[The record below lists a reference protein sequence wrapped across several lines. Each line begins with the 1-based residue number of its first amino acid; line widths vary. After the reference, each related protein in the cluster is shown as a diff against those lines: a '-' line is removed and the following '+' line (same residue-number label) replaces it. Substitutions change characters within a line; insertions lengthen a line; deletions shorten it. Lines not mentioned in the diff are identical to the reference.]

1 MTNIRTKIDEWEVR
15 DLEDNSALRIY
26 VENCT
31 ELGNQGQPGIQVL
44 YMGQYVTFEP
54 LAVERWAYQAQ
65 KAGKTE
71 LLLEDKSWLAHED
84 QYVKSWLVLGSPLKA
99 RVEVKTRSSKPK
111 VREYALPFALE
122 E

>member
-1 MTNIRTKIDEWEVR
+1 MTNIRTKIDEWKVR
-15 DLEDNSALRIY
+15 DLEDNCTLRIY

-31 ELGNQGQPGIQVL
+31 ELGNQGLPGIQVQ

-54 LAVERWAYQAQ
+54 MAVERWAYQAQ

-71 LLLEDKSWLAHED
+71 LLLEDKSWSAHED
-84 QYVKSWLVLGSPLKA
+84 QYVKNWLVLGSPLKA

-111 VREYALPFALE
+111 VRQYALPFE
-122 E
+122 PE

>member
-15 DLEDNSALRIY
+15 DLEDNCTLRIY

-31 ELGNQGQPGIQVL
+31 ELGNQGLPGIQVQ

-54 LAVERWAYQAQ
+54 MAVERWAYQAQ

-71 LLLEDKSWLAHED
+71 LLLEDKSWSAHED
-84 QYVKSWLVLGSPLKA
+84 QYVKNWLVLGSPLKA

-111 VREYALPFALE
+111 VRQYALPFE
-122 E
+122 PE